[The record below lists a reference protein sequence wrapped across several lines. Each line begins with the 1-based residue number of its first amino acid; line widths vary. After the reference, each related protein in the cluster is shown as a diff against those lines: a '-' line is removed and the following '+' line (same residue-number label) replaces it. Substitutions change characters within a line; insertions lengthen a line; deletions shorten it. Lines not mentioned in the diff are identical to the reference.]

1 MLFENPT
8 TQLWPLT
15 VGVMREQRF
24 SDYRPSRGMWVMLCQ
39 TVTHE
44 TLLCNFSVEFHIQFS
59 CVDHYIYVTFLV
71 WERAKNQEYDMKKT
85 HI

>member
-1 MLFENPT
+1 MAFDS
-8 TQLWPLT
+8 
-15 VGVMREQRF
+15 R
-24 SDYRPSRGMWVMLCQ
+24 SDERAEIFRLQ
-39 TVTHE
+39 TIKRDVRDALPNCVTHE
-44 TLLCNFSVEFHIQFS
+44 TLLCDFSVEFHIQFS